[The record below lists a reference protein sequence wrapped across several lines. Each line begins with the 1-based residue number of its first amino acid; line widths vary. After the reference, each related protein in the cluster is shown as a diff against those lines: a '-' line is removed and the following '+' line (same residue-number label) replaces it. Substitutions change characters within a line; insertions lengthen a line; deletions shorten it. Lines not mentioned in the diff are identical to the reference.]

1 MVRWMEWFSS
11 ERVEGRARVP
21 RWSRAQTMAEY
32 AMVVAL
38 VAVVVY
44 AAYLSMGKNV
54 SSLVTKTS
62 TSMTSS

>member
-1 MVRWMEWFSS
+1 MMRRMGWFRSG
-11 ERVEGRARVP
+11 RVEDRAPAP

-32 AMVVAL
+32 ALVVAL

-54 SSLVTKTS
+54 SSLVNKTS
-62 TSMTSS
+62 TSITSS